1 MIINYK
7 TMGPKG
13 EGLKKFLSK
22 YAQIIVNSDYFA
34 YFNFFITHADQD
46 LKIESL
52 KTMMKNILDELNPQE
67 RDNKNLV

>member
-1 MIINYK
+1 M
-7 TMGPKG
+7 
-13 EGLKKFLSK
+13 
-22 YAQIIVNSDYFA
+22 NSDYFA

-67 RDNKNLV
+67 RDNENLV